1 MEGQLTAE
9 AGTAGRRAPFHT
21 LARYLMTS
29 SLRRTLPG
37 HLWVRRDAAVVV
49 DDRTAAEPDI
59 VVVDAETDQV
69 VLAVEVVPAD
79 GEAVDGEADGEGD
92 GEAGAADAAQ
102 TYATAGIAHFWR
114 VEQDPVT
121 DRPMVYV
128 HERDAATGAYAL
140 TGVHREELA
149 VPVPYRIT
157 VDLTGID
164 HL

>member
-1 MEGQLTAE
+1 MLPMEGQLTAE

-59 VVVDAETDQV
+59 VVVDAETDEV

-79 GEAVDGEADGEGD
+79 GEAD
-92 GEAGAADAAQ
+92 GEAGGGAEAADATQA
-102 TYATAGIAHFWR
+102 YATAGIAHFWR